1 MRIKNIIFFVISVIM
16 LFPMLWMFLLSIKSN
31 AGQVT
36 SILEFFS
43 GGFSIRN
50 YYDIFNSNNFFN
62 LILNSVFVSSVVTIL
77 NIIFCLLVAYVLARK
92 TNKINKLIF
101 ISTLSVLIIPPHII
115 MIPLYRLMVNFGWI
129 DTYYA
134 LILPWAITP
143 FGIFLLKQYIEKIP
157 LELEDAAKIDGAS
170 EFYILLKV
178 ILPMCKPVI
187 IVLTIYTFLGNW
199 NSFLF
204 PFLFTN
210 SENMFTLPVGLT
222 FFFGKQ
228 SIDWGQ
234 LMAGASIAAI
244 PMIALYLVFKKQIVQ
259 GMLYGALKE

>member
-1 MRIKNIIFFVISVIM
+1 MI
-16 LFPMLWMFLLSIKSN
+16 FPMIWMLVLSLKSN
-31 AGQVT
+31 AG
-36 SILEFFS
+36 SIS
-43 GGFSIRN
+43 SIV
-50 YYDIFNSNNFFN
+50 DLFNSSFSFQNYSDIILNNNFIV
-62 LILNSVFVSSVVTIL
+62 LILNSLFISISVTLL
-77 NIIFCLLVAYVLARK
+77 NLVFCLLVAYVLARYNNVF
-92 TNKINKLIF
+92 NKIIF
-101 ISTLSVLIIPPHII
+101 ISTLSILIIPPHVI
-115 MIPLYRLMVNFGWI
+115 MIPLYRLMVNFNWI
-129 DTYYA
+129 DSYLS

-157 LELEDAAKIDGAS
+157 IELENAAKIDGAN
-170 EFYILLKV
+170 EIYIIKN
-178 ILPMCKPVI
+178 IIFPISKPVLV
-187 IVLTIYTFLGNW
+187 VLAIFTFLSNW

-210 SENMFTLPVGLT
+210 SEEMFTLPVGLA

-244 PMIALYLVFKKQIVQ
+244 PMIIIYLIFKKQIIK

>member
-1 MRIKNIIFFVISVIM
+1 
-16 LFPMLWMFLLSIKSN
+16 
-31 AGQVT
+31 
-36 SILEFFS
+36 
-43 GGFSIRN
+43 
-50 YYDIFNSNNFFN
+50 
-62 LILNSVFVSSVVTIL
+62 
-77 NIIFCLLVAYVLARK
+77 
-92 TNKINKLIF
+92 
-101 ISTLSVLIIPPHII
+101 
-115 MIPLYRLMVNFGWI
+115 MVNFNWI
-129 DTYYA
+129 DSYLS

-157 LELEDAAKIDGAS
+157 IELENAAKIDGAN
-170 EFYILLKV
+170 EIYIIKN
-178 ILPMCKPVI
+178 IIFPISKPVLV
-187 IVLTIYTFLGNW
+187 VLAIFTFLSNW

-210 SENMFTLPVGLT
+210 SEEMFTLPVGLA

-244 PMIALYLVFKKQIVQ
+244 PMIIIYLIFKKQIIK